1 MSSFAAL
8 GAASRARARSRKPA
22 NVNTSAT
29 IESRIE
35 SCGPGM
41 DNCEE
46 AELRSAWTGEGA
58 RPYTSEAAIT
68 LSCRLQGRWAAAQIK
83 VDRRGGVRAQ
93 LQTCGDYYYLIFSG

>member
-1 MSSFAAL
+1 
-8 GAASRARARSRKPA
+8 
-22 NVNTSAT
+22 
-29 IESRIE
+29 
-35 SCGPGM
+35 M

-68 LSCRLQGRWAAAQIK
+68 PSCRLPGWWAAAQIK

-93 LQTCGDYYYLIFSG
+93 FHTCGDYYYLIFSG